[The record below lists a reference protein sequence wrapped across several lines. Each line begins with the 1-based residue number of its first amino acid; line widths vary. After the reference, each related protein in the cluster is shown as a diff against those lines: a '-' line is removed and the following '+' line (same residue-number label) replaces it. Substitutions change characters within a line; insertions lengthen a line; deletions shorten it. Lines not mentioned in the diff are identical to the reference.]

1 MTIMIKCPFCH
12 AECKASGKEWNYAA
26 FHVKRA
32 SCKKCGAKFNAF
44 YKNGNFSHTIPK
56 AKK

>member
-1 MTIMIKCPFCH
+1 MIKCPFCH